1 MNEAPHDPDR
11 SARAVTIHNH
21 AHALAA
27 LAALPGG
34 RRGPWRLILLSAPG
48 AAGFLGP
55 GWWAALINSLQP
67 RMHAAGVRDLLDCG
81 ASAGRAME
89 ALRIGVRGLILSPE
103 CPQFEAVL
111 ARATPLAARLERER
125 PAALDLAEKNAV
137 RRLADW
143 LGGGAPR

>member
-1 MNEAPHDPDR
+1 MNQVIADPDR
-11 SARAVTIHNH
+11 PSRAVVIHNQ

-34 RRGPWRLILLSAPG
+34 RRAPWRLILLSAPG

-55 GWWAALINSLQP
+55 GWWAALVANLQP
-67 RMHAAGVRDLLDCG
+67 RMDAVGACDLLDCG

-89 ALRIGVRGLILSPE
+89 ALRIGLRGLILSPE
-103 CPQFEAVL
+103 CPQFGAVL
-111 ARATPLAARLERER
+111 ARAAPLAARLEPER
-125 PAALDLAEKNAV
+125 PDALDLAEKNAV

-143 LGGGAPR
+143 FAVPPAR